1 MSLSAGKVYVIS
13 VLAKTEAGS
22 KPYIYLIDNAAGTE
36 RKDKV
41 IASIE
46 DNAGSKVIDG
56 GKYFCES
63 INEGEGWTRYYFVV
77 VTGSTTRNVKLA
89 LMSGGILGDKPQ
101 TGTVYYDIAMKT
113 EIGGYTATQE
123 NEDDEVKTVTYTAN
137 DGYTAFDEMKKAEDI
152 GADFSANTLTNVK
165 VVEPTADEWKEIT
178 KVEKKDD
185 NKDDD
190 NKDTDNK
197 TTTSDVDLG
206 LLFSVLSSV
215 LLVAAL
221 AVVVV
226 VRIFKKK
233 N

>member
-1 MSLSAGKVYVIS
+1 
-13 VLAKTEAGS
+13 
-22 KPYIYLIDNAAGTE
+22 
-36 RKDKV
+36 
-41 IASIE
+41 
-46 DNAGSKVIDG
+46 
-56 GKYFCES
+56 
-63 INEGEGWTRYYFVV
+63 
-77 VTGSTTRNVKLA
+77 
-89 LMSGGILGDKPQ
+89 MSGGILGDKLQ

-113 EIGGYTATQE
+113 EIGGYTATQK

-185 NKDDD
+185 SKDDD
-190 NKDTDNK
+190 NNNKDNT

>member
-1 MSLSAGKVYVIS
+1 
-13 VLAKTEAGS
+13 
-22 KPYIYLIDNAAGTE
+22 
-36 RKDKV
+36 
-41 IASIE
+41 
-46 DNAGSKVIDG
+46 
-56 GKYFCES
+56 
-63 INEGEGWTRYYFVV
+63 
-77 VTGSTTRNVKLA
+77 
-89 LMSGGILGDKPQ
+89 
-101 TGTVYYDIAMKT
+101 
-113 EIGGYTATQE
+113 
-123 NEDDEVKTVTYTAN
+123 
-137 DGYTAFDEMKKAEDI
+137 MKKAEDI

-190 NKDTDNK
+190 NKDTDNT